1 MTYQSS
7 LHHPE
12 HKGEPGGGREGERER
27 AAAQRKFMT
36 AINLPHADPA
46 PRLLSVRSQKR
57 RTIFNIFR
65 ILAEFVIC
73 TKKAPYDC

>member
-1 MTYQSS
+1 
-7 LHHPE
+7 
-12 HKGEPGGGREGERER
+12 
-27 AAAQRKFMT
+27 MT

-73 TKKAPYDC
+73 MKKAPYMLASRLVNVSDLWKVLHYSPTCP